1 MNAPVV
7 PDAVARPSFAT
18 RSIST
23 RSIARRLALMFAL
36 VALLVFALVGT
47 ALFLVLRAQLEH
59 HLRESL
65 DDRREIAE
73 LIVSHSVTLDKW
85 KMAHEK
91 LTDMTPS
98 DRTTQYSV
106 SSGDPHF
113 QYGQPITGTVLA
125 NWGDGYQKMRPAG
138 DGAADMLVNTMTIPA
153 SGVRPVVQLQVA
165 ASCAPNTRTLRVFA
179 SALAA
184 LVALATFAVLL
195 LSHSVAKLGLAPLAR
210 LTRDAQAVSPNN
222 RSQRLDTH
230 SLPPELNNLAC
241 SFNGALERLDV
252 AYGRLESFNADVA
265 HELRTPVTIL
275 IGQTEVALTAR
286 NRSVE
291 ELRHTLQSNL
301 EEFERMRGIIND
313 MLFLARADQ
322 GERATGLVEV
332 SLAAEVA
339 RTLDYLEIP
348 FDEAQVRAASHGDA
362 WAPVNTS
369 LFGRACTNL
378 LMNALQHCA
387 RDMTVAVTI
396 ARHDT
401 HVRVAV
407 SNPGQPIEPTA
418 LTHLFDRFYRVE
430 ASRTNSRENHG
441 LGLAIVKAVA
451 EMHGGTVFA
460 SSAGG
465 INTFGFSVASGRAS
479 APVAAPIA
487 AAKPA
492 PGVRVE
498 LAAAALGQPAAVRSG
513 PLGEGSR

>member
-1 MNAPVV
+1 MNMN
-7 PDAVARPSFAT
+7 
-18 RSIST
+18 

-47 ALFLVLRAQLEH
+47 ALFLVLRTQLER

-65 DDRREIAE
+65 DDRREIAQ
-73 LIVSHSVTLDKW
+73 LIVSHSATLEKW
-85 KMAHEK
+85 KMTREK
-91 LTDMTPS
+91 LADMTPR
-98 DRTTQYSV
+98 DRTTQYAV
-106 SSGDPHF
+106 SSDDPHF
-113 QYGQPITGTVLA
+113 QYGHPVTGSVIS
-125 NWGDGYQKMRPAG
+125 NWGDGYEKMRP
-138 DGAADMLVNTMTIPA
+138 DGESKADMLINTMTIPA

-165 ASCAPNTRTLRVFA
+165 ASCAPNMRTLRVFG

-184 LVALATFAVLL
+184 LVALGTFAVLL
-195 LSHSVAKLGLAPLAR
+195 LSHSVAKLGLAPLVR

-222 RSQRLDTH
+222 RSQRLDAR
-230 SLPPELNNLAC
+230 SLPPELNDLAS

-291 ELRHTLQSNL
+291 DLRHTLQSNL
-301 EEFERMRGIIND
+301 EEYERMRGIIND

-322 GERATGLVEV
+322 GERATGLVDV
-332 SLAAEVA
+332 SLAAEVG
-339 RTLDYLEIP
+339 RTLEYLEIP
-348 FDEAQVRAASHGDA
+348 FDEAQVRTVSHGDA

-387 RDMTVAVTI
+387 RDMSVSVTV
-396 ARHDT
+396 ARHDD
-401 HVRVAV
+401 HVRIAV
-407 SNPGQPIEPTA
+407 SNPGPQIDPAA
-418 LTHLFDRFYRVE
+418 LSHLFDRFYRVE
-430 ASRTNSRENHG
+430 VSRTNSRENHG

-465 INTFGFSVASGRAS
+465 INTFGFSVEAGRPTA
-479 APVAAPIA
+479 AEAAALPAKAVTPAKAAPGA
-487 AAKPA
+487 R
-492 PGVRVE
+492 GE
-498 LAAAALGQPAAVRSG
+498 LAAATSNARAGVGAVA
-513 PLGEGSR
+513 PLGDRPH